1 MSFPLGSLPLIN
13 GQKTSFN
20 TPFTGLK
27 GLIIGNES
35 GLDCDVVL
43 GPSGVRKKLY
53 PGTIDFFE
61 VRLGYQ
67 GVVLVSPTLGIASGI
82 LYPSSFLTFDMVG
95 LNENI
100 DTSVYPMSL
109 GRQMQAGLTSP
120 QSGFTSYIVFSVIA
134 TPTNRQMLNIFNNNA
149 LDSGVIA
156 RIFSIQI
163 KQSGAGFCVAN
174 LSVRV
179 DGINN
184 NLAGGANA
192 IVTHNFGGP
201 SSNMLVTFANN
212 TAIPAQNIFVGIT
225 LLDND
230 LYDFAGS
237 RGAFYLNPKQNLTL
251 DIQDAIA
258 LSRVYM
264 AFDWTDK

>member
-1 MSFPLGSLPLIN
+1 MSFPLGQLPLIN
-13 GQKTSFN
+13 GIKATFN

-35 GLDCDVVL
+35 GLDCDIQL
-43 GPSGVRKKLY
+43 GPSGVCKKLY

-61 VRLGYQ
+61 VRLGYT
-67 GVVLVSPTLGIASGI
+67 GYVDVTPTLGIASGI
-82 LYPSSFLTFDMVG
+82 LYPSSYLTFDMVG
-95 LNENI
+95 KNENI

-120 QSGFTSYIVFSVIA
+120 QSGFTSYIVFSVVA
-134 TPTNRQMLNIFNNNA
+134 APTNRQMLNIFNNNA
-149 LDSGVIA
+149 LNSGVIA

-163 KQSGAGFCVAN
+163 KQSGAGFCIAN
-174 LSVRV
+174 LSVRT
-179 DGINN
+179 DGTDN
-184 NLAGGANA
+184 NLAGGNNA
-192 IVTHNFGGP
+192 VITHNIGGP
-201 SSNMLVTFANN
+201 GSNMRVTFANN
-212 TAIPAQNIFVGIT
+212 TAIPAQNSFVGIT
-225 LLDND
+225 VLDQD

-237 RGAFYLNPKQNLTL
+237 RGAFYLNPKQNLTM

-258 LSRVYM
+258 LSRVFM

>member
-1 MSFPLGSLPLIN
+1 ISFPLGSLPLIN

-35 GLDCDVVL
+35 GLDCDVQL

-95 LNENI
+95 KDENI
-100 DTSVYPMSL
+100 DTSVFPL
-109 GRQMQAGLTSP
+109 ALARQMQAGLTSP
-120 QSGFTSYIVFSVIA
+120 QSGFSCYVVFSVA
-134 TPTNRQMLNIFNNNA
+134 ANPTNRQLLNIFNNNA
-149 LDSGVIA
+149 ANSGVIA
-156 RIFSIQI
+156 RIFSIQV
-163 KQSGAGFCVAN
+163 KQSGAGFCIAN
-174 LSVRV
+174 LSVRT
-179 DGINN
+179 DGIDN
-184 NLAGGANA
+184 NLAIGAS
-192 IVTHNFGGP
+192 IVVHNVGGP
-201 SSNMLVTFANN
+201 SSNMHVTFANN
-212 TAIPAQNIFVGIT
+212 TVLPAANVFIGTTVI
-225 LLDND
+225 DND

-237 RGAFYLNPKQNLTL
+237 RGAYYLNPRQNLTL
-251 DIQDAIA
+251 DIQDAVA
-258 LSRVYM
+258 LSRIYM
-264 AFDWTDK
+264 VFDWTDA

>member
-13 GQKTSFN
+13 GIKATFN

-35 GLDCDVVL
+35 GLDCDVQL
-43 GPSGVRKKLY
+43 GPSGIRKKLY

-61 VRLGYQ
+61 VRLGYT
-67 GVVLVSPTLGIASGI
+67 GYVDVSPTLSIASGI

-100 DTSVYPMSL
+100 DTSIYPMSL

-120 QSGFTSYIVFSVIA
+120 QSGFTGNVLFSVVA
-134 TPTNRQMLNIFNNNA
+134 APTNRQMLNIFNNNV
-149 LDSGVIA
+149 LKSGVIA

-174 LSVRV
+174 LSVRT
-179 DGINN
+179 DGTDNN
-184 NLAGGANA
+184 FAGAA
-192 IVTHNFGGP
+192 SIIRHNIGGP
-201 SSNMLVTFANN
+201 GSNMHVTFANN
-212 TAIPAQNIFVGIT
+212 TAIPAQNSFVGT
-225 LLDND
+225 VNLDND

-237 RGAFYLNPKQNLTL
+237 RGAYYLNPQQNLTL
-251 DIQDAIA
+251 DVQNAVA
-258 LSRVYM
+258 LSTILM
-264 AFDWTDK
+264 SFDWTDA